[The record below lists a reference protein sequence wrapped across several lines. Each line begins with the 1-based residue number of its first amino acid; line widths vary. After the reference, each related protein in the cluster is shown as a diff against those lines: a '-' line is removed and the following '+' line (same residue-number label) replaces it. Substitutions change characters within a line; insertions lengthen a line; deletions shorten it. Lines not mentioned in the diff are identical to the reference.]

1 MIVRATLIRS
11 LRWRLVL
18 LMVLIIAAAVVAAGV
33 FSTVRVTRELNQF
46 LHAQSQAESR
56 AALDVLAAGGPDA
69 LRRAYERSGRPILI
83 INGEQRTVY
92 PPELGSFDIR
102 FRPDGTMSLTRMLD
116 GRAESLMLKFAPRRI
131 AGLGDVYVLPPLR
144 RPEQAPFRA
153 GRDLWLPAGLGMAV
167 LLAVLV
173 MLTIFRRVFAPVEAL
188 TAGAR
193 ALAGG
198 RLDAR
203 VPVRGEDEVAELG
216 RAFNSMAEA
225 LERNERARRNMVSDV
240 AHELRTPLTNIR
252 VQLEGVQDGIIPA
265 DERFLQSLDEEAGAL
280 ARLVDDLQQLSLA
293 EAGVLRLELAEVRVA
308 ELVERAAAGFPAAV
322 YPERSEGSL
331 VHSGDAPHMARASR
345 LHQRSLALG
354 INFEPELT
362 VRADGPRMV
371 QVLRNL
377 INNALVHAESR
388 VEVRAMRVA
397 EGVEIRVIDDGPG
410 VPDEHVSRIF
420 DRFYRV
426 DDSRSRITGGA
437 GLGLAIARQL
447 VELHGG
453 RIWYERP
460 AFVIVLP

>member
-1 MIVRATLIRS
+1 MMVRS
-11 LRWRLVL
+11 LRWRLVI
-18 LMVLIIAAAVVAAGV
+18 LMVLIIAAAVLAAGV
-33 FSTVRVTRELNQF
+33 FSTVRVTRELKQF
-46 LHAQSQAESR
+46 LHDQRQAER
-56 AALDVLAAGGPDA
+56 HAALGVLDAGGPDA
-69 LRRAYERSGRPILI
+69 LRRAYEVSGLPILVVSGGRQTI
-83 INGEQRTVY
+83 Y
-92 PPELGSFDIR
+92 PPELASFDIR
-102 FRPDGTMSLTRMLD
+102 FRGDGAMSLTRMRG
-116 GRAESLMLKFAPRRI
+116 GRAESLMLMIPPRRV
-131 AGLGDVYVLPPLR
+131 AGLGDVYLLPPLQR
-144 RPEQAPFRA
+144 REEAPFRA
-153 GRDLWLPAGLGMAV
+153 GRDLWLPAGLGIAA

-252 VQLEGVQDGIIPA
+252 VQLEGVQDGVIPA
-265 DERFLQSLDEEAGAL
+265 DEKFLRSLDEEAATL

-293 EAGVLRLELAEVRVA
+293 DAGALRLELAEVRVA
-308 ELVERAAAGFPAAV
+308 DLVERGASQVFVDVPDD
-322 YPERSEGSL
+322 L
-331 VHSGDAPHMARASR
+331 VVRGDARR
-345 LHQRSLALG
+345 L
-354 INFEPELT
+354 
-362 VRADGPRMV
+362 V

-377 INNALVHAESR
+377 VNNARAHARSR
-388 VEVRAMRVA
+388 VEVRARRVA

-410 VPDEHVSRIF
+410 VPEEHVPRIF

-426 DDSRSRITGGA
+426 DDSRSRTTGGA
-437 GLGLAIARQL
+437 GLGLAIAKQL